1 MSIKAKI
8 MILLKYG
15 GSWVL
20 MFLVQLVLLA
30 MIWRRTRG
38 GTRLLVVTVW
48 ALFFAAYLLVPIDFV
63 FSLTFPVNLYRSMVI
78 PALIWQFA
86 VGFAALGLIA
96 GLAWMLVRYRMFP
109 VADRRRMR
117 PSEALERLLARSG
130 MRGALWGLFFAGFLF
145 AASGLHQ
152 ALRPPV
158 VVRHVIAVR
167 GLKAPVTILH
177 LTDTHAGYFCSEE
190 DLRRVVDLARELKP
204 DLVVLTG
211 DQLHGAHAPF
221 AALLRRGLTGLQARY
236 GVYQVAGNH
245 DHRTGVGLLYDALA
259 PLGVVSLHNR
269 HVVVPTDAG
278 PLAIAGIDDTRYGG
292 DLQAALA
299 DLPQGVPVLLLSHRP
314 DVLAA
319 AAAAGVDVVF
329 SGHTHGGQ
337 ICLFGLCLSDVEGRL
352 RRGEYR
358 LQGTTLIVSSG
369 VGTTGLPLR
378 MFSPAEVDWIVLEP
392 ASAESPGARPGE
404 AP

>member
-38 GTRLLVVTVW
+38 GLRLLAVTVW
-48 ALFFAAYLLVPIDFV
+48 AMFFLAYLLVPIDFV
-63 FSLTFPVNLYRSMVI
+63 FSLTFPVNLYRVMVMT
-78 PALIWQFA
+78 ALLWQFA
-86 VGFAALGLIA
+86 VGFAALGLLA
-96 GLAWMLVRYRMFP
+96 GLAWMLLRHRL
-109 VADRRRMR
+109 R
-117 PSEALERLLARSG
+117 PSLACDRLLATSG
-130 MRGALWGLFFAGFLF
+130 MRGVLWGLFFAGFLF

-158 VVRHVIAVR
+158 VVRHVVPLR
-167 GLKAPVTILH
+167 TLKAPVTILH
-177 LTDTHAGYFCSEE
+177 ITDTHAGYFCSED
-190 DLRRVVDLARELKP
+190 DLRRVVDLARELDP
-204 DLVVLTG
+204 DLIVLTG

-221 AALLRRGLTGLQARY
+221 AALLRRGLTGLHARY

-259 PLGVVSLHNR
+259 PLGVVPLHNR

-292 DLQAALA
+292 DLQGALA
-299 DLPQGVPVLLLSHRP
+299 GLPRGVPVLLLSHRP
-314 DVLAA
+314 DVLSA

-337 ICLFGLCLSDVEGRL
+337 LCLFGLCLSDVEGPF
-352 RRGEYR
+352 RRGLYR
-358 LQGTTLIVSSG
+358 RQGTTLIVSSG

-378 MFSPAEVDWIVLEP
+378 MFSPASVDWIVLEP
-392 ASAESPGARPGE
+392 SGSPLPASTEPAGDRPGE
-404 AP
+404 VP